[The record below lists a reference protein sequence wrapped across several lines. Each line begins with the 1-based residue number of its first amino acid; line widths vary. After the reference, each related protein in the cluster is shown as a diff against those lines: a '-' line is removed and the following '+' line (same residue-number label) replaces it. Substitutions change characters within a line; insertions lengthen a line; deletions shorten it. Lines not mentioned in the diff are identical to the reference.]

1 MKANPKLMAL
11 LTFNNVATRLAAHF
25 NKVKELDE
33 ETLYSNIQNYLSL
46 SIQIESDK
54 ELRSS
59 TIAQGAIARLEKA
72 ITLKL
77 A

>member
-1 MKANPKLMAL
+1 MKANPKLLSL

-25 NKVKELDE
+25 NNVSLLEE
-33 ETLYSNIQNYLSL
+33 ETLYNNIQQYLSL